1 MKCKKNYELFFE
13 DLVSELKKFGKLR
26 FVHVCSNAVPHLRGN
41 VYAVWET
48 RDEGARA
55 LQNLQGRY
63 YAGRQLEVEYL
74 PESVISWYNGI
85 CNDYLHNACTR
96 GKDCSYFHFYV

>member
-1 MKCKKNYELFFE
+1 MQKDYELFFD
-13 DLVSELKKFGKLR
+13 DLVTELKKFGRLR

-48 RDEGARA
+48 RDEGMRA

-85 CNDYLHNACTR
+85 CNDFLHNACTR
-96 GKDCSYFHFYV
+96 GKDCCYFHFYM